1 MSRIF
6 SICAALSVMIVINMS
21 VISLPWSITGW
32 DDLVE
37 KRMSYRALVQSREWD
52 NEWHGIPMQQYPNDL
67 MVIQNLVNK
76 VKPDLIIE
84 TGTYY
89 GALSIYLAQILDG
102 FEIDGEVVTI
112 DIDPTMWEATR
123 RNVSF
128 RQALLDRIRFI
139 EGSSIA
145 KETLEKV
152 AQIAAHRQR
161 VMVILDSD
169 HSTQHV
175 LAELNLYSRLVT
187 KGSFII
193 AQDTEHDRVQRR
205 AGPLAAVTEFLR
217 TNSQFTPDPAAERY
231 LISCMHSGV
240 LRKM

>member
-6 SICAALSVMIVINMS
+6 SICAAVSVLIVANMS
-21 VISLPWSITGW
+21 VISLPWTITGW
-32 DDLVE
+32 DELVE
-37 KRMSYRALVQSREWD
+37 KRISYLALVHSKEWD

-67 MVIQNLVNK
+67 MVIQNLVNE

-102 FEIDGEVVTI
+102 FEIDGEIVTI
-112 DIDPTMWEATR
+112 DIDPTQWEATQ

-128 RQALLDRIRFI
+128 KQALLDRIRFI
-139 EGSSIA
+139 EGDSIA
-145 KETLEKV
+145 NETLEKV
-152 AQIAAHRQR
+152 KQIAAHRQR

-169 HSTQHV
+169 HSTPHV

-193 AQDTEHDRVQRR
+193 AQDTEHDRVQHRP
-205 AGPLAAVTEFLR
+205 GPLAAVKAFLR
-217 TNSQFTPDPAAERY
+217 TNNQFTLDSAAERY
-231 LISCMHSGV
+231 LISCMHSGI
-240 LRKM
+240 LRKI

>member
-6 SICAALSVMIVINMS
+6 SICAVISVMIVVNMS
-21 VISLPWSITGW
+21 AISLPWTITGW
-32 DDLVE
+32 DELVE
-37 KRMSYRALVQSREWD
+37 KRISYRALVHSKEWD

-67 MVIQNLVNK
+67 MVIQGLVDQ

-102 FEIDGEVVTI
+102 FDIDGEVVTI
-112 DIDPTMWEATR
+112 DIDAKQWEATQ

-128 RQALLDRIRFI
+128 KQALLDRIRFI
-139 EGSSIA
+139 EGDSTA

-152 AQIAAHRQR
+152 EQIAAHRQR

-169 HSTQHV
+169 HSASHV
-175 LAELNLYSRLVT
+175 SAELNLYSPLVT

-193 AQDTEHDRVQRR
+193 VQDTEHDRVQGRP
-205 AGPLAAVTEFLR
+205 GPLAAVKAFLEA
-217 TNSQFTPDPAAERY
+217 NNQFTPDSAAERY
-231 LISCMHSGV
+231 LISCMHSGI
-240 LRKM
+240 LRKI